1 MKRDLNDAWLRAVKP
16 PASGRL
22 EVVDART
29 PGLVFRLT
37 SAGAASW
44 VFRGRTKDARQTR
57 ITLGR
62 YLPGAKD
69 AGMSLGEARAAAK
82 DAAADLRKGADPV
95 AEKRA
100 ARAAR
105 LVREAAEARAR
116 AEAEAMGGGP
126 LPGSVAARL
135 AEWQASRAGE
145 WSPRYVAEV
154 KRIAERAI
162 IPALGSRLLTETTR
176 ADWTGL
182 IADWR
187 RNVAKPKP
195 PPRAGE
201 KGKPGASP
209 QDGSGAAAFLYR
221 TVSAF
226 LNFAEV
232 QGWIAAPLLP
242 RKGASLIAPAPAAR
256 ARVLTDAELAAVW
269 KAADRESPK
278 LRAFVRLLILTGARE
293 LEVADVAAGEL
304 DLAAGRW
311 TIPGERT
318 KNRIGYT
325 LPLSPLA
332 LAVLRAV
339 WPAEEPAADHRLL
352 GRATGS
358 GFRGFG
364 KLKARMDAATKV
376 AGWRWHDL
384 RRTARTGMTRLG
396 VPRDHAEAA
405 INHVSGRTKLERT
418 YDRHDYAPEVI
429 AALTLWQG
437 HVAGLVGQAAEVVSL
452 ADRQGR
458 RRA

>member
-16 PASGRL
+16 PSSGRL
-22 EVVDART
+22 EVVDTRM
-29 PGLVFRLT
+29 PGLVFRMT

-44 VFRGRTKDARQTR
+44 VYRGRTKDGRATR
-57 ITLGR
+57 IKLGD

-69 AGMSLGEARAAAK
+69 AGMSLGAAREAAK

-105 LVREAAEARAR
+105 LAHEAAEARAR
-116 AEAEAMGGGP
+116 AEAEAAGDGP
-126 LPGSVAARL
+126 QAGSVAARL
-135 AEWQASRAGE
+135 AEWQAARADD
-145 WSPRYVAEV
+145 WSPRYAAEV
-154 KRIAERAI
+154 KRVCDQAI
-162 IPALGSRLLTETTR
+162 MPELGARILADTAR

-182 IADWR
+182 IADWKR
-187 RNVAKPKP
+187 SVTRPK
-195 PPRAGE
+195 PRAGG
-201 KGKPGASP
+201 KGKPGAP
-209 QDGSGAAAFLYR
+209 ARDGAGATAFLYR

-232 QGWIAAPLLP
+232 HGWIAAPLLP
-242 RKGASLIAPAPAAR
+242 RKGAGLIAPAPAAR
-256 ARVLTDAELAAVW
+256 ARVLTDAELAAIW
-269 KAADRESPK
+269 KAADREAPK

-293 LEVADVAAGEL
+293 MEVADLAAGEL
-304 DLAAGRW
+304 DLDAGRW

-318 KNRIGYT
+318 KNGIGYV

-332 LAVLRAV
+332 LAELRAV
-339 WPAEEPAADHRLL
+339 WPENGPAADHKLL
-352 GRATGS
+352 GRVKGS

-364 KLKARMDAATKV
+364 KLKDRVDKAAKV

-405 INHVSGRTKLERT
+405 INHVSGRSKLERT

-452 ADRQGR
+452 ADR